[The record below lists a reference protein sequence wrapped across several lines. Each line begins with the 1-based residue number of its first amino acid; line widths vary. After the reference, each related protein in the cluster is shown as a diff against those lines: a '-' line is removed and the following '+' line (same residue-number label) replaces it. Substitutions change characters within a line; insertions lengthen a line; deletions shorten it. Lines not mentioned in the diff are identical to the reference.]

1 MNQKEAEKRV
11 QELRVLLDEA
21 NTAYYDKADPIMSDR
36 EFDRLL
42 EELEDLENRFD
53 LYDPSSPSQKVG
65 GGFGTFSDVGNTD
78 LHQSGLKQTVHP
90 TPMLSLS
97 NTYNADELRDFDRR
111 VRDILGHNNY
121 TWFVELKFD
130 GMALRLRY
138 ERGELVLGATRGD
151 GKKGDIIT
159 SNVRT
164 VSDIPKSLHTGSD
177 QVIEV
182 RGEAYMEKD
191 AFDRYNQGRVDQ
203 GLPAFA
209 NPRNATAG
217 SLKML
222 DSHEVARRPIRFF
235 AYDLIL
241 NESDSDFST
250 NFDTHSKKMALLES
264 MGHRVCAYRWHVD
277 HIDRVLEIIA
287 DLDEKRK
294 SWPFE
299 TDGVVVKINEDHYR
313 TELGFTAKAPR
324 WAIAYKFE
332 AEQAQTR
339 INGITLQVGR
349 LGTIT
354 PVAELEP
361 VLLAGTTVK
370 RASLHN
376 EDEIARKDIRV
387 GDHVIIEKAGEII
400 PQVIRVVHTSGYQR
414 GPVFKMPN
422 HCPACN
428 SPLERVEDEAAWR
441 CNNLACPPQMRIRI
455 EHFASRDAMD
465 IDGVG
470 SALVDQLVSAGLIQS
485 YADLYDLTVE
495 KLLPLER
502 MAQKSAGNI
511 INAIQASKSQ
521 PFERVLYALG
531 IRHVG
536 VTVARDLANAL
547 GSLDAIRSAD
557 TDTIAAV
564 HGIGIKIAESVTRF
578 FNDPQS
584 AELIDRLIDYGIQTE
599 FKSAKSESNIL
610 EGKTFVLTGTLPTLT
625 RSEAGDLIEKH
636 GGKTSGSVSKNT
648 DYVLAGDAAG
658 SKLEKANKLGVTV
671 LNEQDFLKLI
681 DKP

>member
-1 MNQKEAEKRV
+1 MDQKAAEKRV
-11 QELRVLLDEA
+11 QELRVLLDQA
-21 NTAYYDKADPIMSDR
+21 NKAYYDKADPIMSDR

-42 EELEDLENRFD
+42 EELETLENQYN
-53 LYDPSSPSQKVG
+53 LHDPSSPTQKVG
-65 GGFGTFSDVGNTD
+65 GGYGTFFDTDNTD
-78 LHQSGLKQTVHP
+78 VHQSGLKQTVHP

-111 VRDILGHNNY
+111 VRDILGHSNY
-121 TWFVELKFD
+121 TYFVELKFD

-138 ERGELVLGATRGD
+138 ENGSLVLGATRGD

-159 SNVRT
+159 ANVKT
-164 VSDIPKSLHTGSD
+164 ISDIPTTLLTGSN
-177 QVIEV
+177 QAIEV
-182 RGEAYMEKD
+182 RGEAYMERD
-191 AFDRYNQGRVDQ
+191 AFDNYNQSRVEQ
-203 GLPAFA
+203 GLAAFA

-222 DSHEVARRPIRFF
+222 DSNEVARRPIRFF

-241 NESDSDFST
+241 NEADSDFASKHE
-250 NFDTHSKKMALLES
+250 THALKMELLES
-264 MGHRVCAYRWHVD
+264 MGHRVCEFRWHVD
-277 HIDRVLEIIA
+277 HIDRVLEIIGE
-287 DLDEKRK
+287 LDEKRK

-299 TDGVVVKINEDHYR
+299 TDGVVVKINEDRYR

-332 AEQAQTR
+332 AEQAQTI

-376 EDEIARKDIRV
+376 EDEILRKDIRI

-400 PQVIRVVHTSGYQR
+400 PQVVSVIHTTGQQR
-414 GPVFKMPN
+414 GPAFQMPE
-422 HCPACN
+422 HCPACG
-428 SPLERVEDEAAWR
+428 SVLERVEDEAAWR
-441 CNNLACPPQMRIRI
+441 CNNLGCPPQMRIRI

-470 SALVDQLVSAGLIQS
+470 SALVDQLVTAGLIS
-485 YADLYDLTVE
+485 TYADLYELTLDD
-495 KLLPLER
+495 LLPLER

-511 INAIQASKSQ
+511 INAINTSKAQ
-521 PFERVLYALG
+521 PFERLLYALG

-536 VTVARDLANAL
+536 VTVARDLASAL
-547 GSLDAIRSAD
+547 GSLEALRTAS
-557 TDTIAAV
+557 TDTIASV
-564 HGIGIKIAESVTRF
+564 HGIGIKIAQSVTRF
-578 FNDPQS
+578 FNDPKS
-584 AELIDRLIDYGIQTE
+584 IELVDRLIQYGLQTR
-599 FKSAKSESNIL
+599 FITSQSESNSL

-625 RSEAGDLIEKH
+625 RSQASDLIEKH
-636 GGKTSGSVSKNT
+636 GGKTTGSVSKNT
-648 DYVLAGDAAG
+648 DFVLAGDAAG
-658 SKLEKANKLGVTV
+658 SKLDKANKLGITV

-681 DKP
+681 E